1 MFTCWQIVSIV
12 FLERTHCIFLCRVL
26 GWNWQKLQPKI
37 KKTITLKNSIV
48 TCYIAWKRQRW
59 VQWNSVLTA
68 WRATDIL
75 YTGNAMRAQFTCLTM
90 DSLYCTSNE
99 HNKWKHFWILVPLWE
114 YKSLDVNSLVT
125 VGRIE
130 LHHGD
135 TCCYTS
141 HCWNCWNVMWLTFP
155 RTTLTWLWLDSEDDY
170 HSGSQ
175 NVSHQE
181 QSIKRLPSPRQSC

>member
-1 MFTCWQIVSIV
+1 MLSHRPRNNSYSMLLASKCLHVDRLFQLSSSKELIAFFFAFIV
-12 FLERTHCIFLCRVL
+12 RVL

-90 DSLYCTSNE
+90 DSVYCTSNE
-99 HNKWKHFWILVPLWE
+99 HNKWKHFLVLVPLRE

-130 LHHGD
+130 LRHGD

-155 RTTLTWLWLDSEDDY
+155 RTTLTWLDSEDDY
-170 HSGSQ
+170 HSGS
-175 NVSHQE
+175 
-181 QSIKRLPSPRQSC
+181 